1 VPLLSTGEFAESV
14 LRGVKS
20 FSLRDEAILGEL
32 AEEKNYVAT
41 MEGTHRILGGEYEP
55 SIEEYT
61 PRERLALAWF
71 ITNPAKGW
79 EEIFKEKQFAL
90 QDVKVVILE
99 KEVAK
104 LAGFPEERIKDGVFG
119 DADTGCIIIIN
130 REWDKLELLLRL
142 EKARAKLEIFTRVAQ
157 RLKGKN
163 FGENLVTFHNQW
175 AGYKEDI
182 WHRQIRP
189 VLEGKEQA
197 LIFEYMEELFRAIKK
212 EEMGKPVSKRRLSKE
227 ELKNLIKLLE
237 EFKQCYAFPERLP
250 DDLFNKKE
258 AKNFVLYNFVLKF
271 IEYSEIAQIKGI
283 LKRGESLKVN
293 NAEDFLDEL
302 LCTYSTKLN
311 LGKNIWRA
319 ISEYT
324 KEIRDKGE
332 RTFSE
337 RLIDWVDEKILSPKV
352 ILSLTLLTLI
362 AIAIYRWGLFLP
374 GNLSLIT
381 AGLSLAM
388 VSMVR
393 GEEKRRVKEE
403 VEKFEEWK
411 EKLLIREQDFKYMLG
426 LRQGL
431 SQREISEIFGIP
443 LGSLTHSIVRLAK
456 FGLRENKRLKLSKK
470 GEELLEHL
478 AEGTLTLDTAWKL
491 GVSRWVEIEGKGIM
505 LREDTPFSDLNE
517 FLDEY
522 HLLLEGIERIKTKP
536 YQELS
541 ERRLKVFCFYYLGI
555 PVKDIT
561 RLLDI
566 GQGLV
571 SAYLNDL
578 KEKGVIR
585 KKSEISYE
593 LTEEGKEWISAI
605 REKRS
610 PLIDKELEEKIGMVL
625 EETGGNISDTARRLG
640 MTRGELRGIIRRNA
654 QLQETVER
662 SRIEREKV
670 VRF

>member
-1 VPLLSTGEFAESV
+1 
-14 LRGVKS
+14 
-20 FSLRDEAILGEL
+20 
-32 AEEKNYVAT
+32 
-41 MEGTHRILGGEYEP
+41 
-55 SIEEYT
+55 
-61 PRERLALAWF
+61 
-71 ITNPAKGW
+71 
-79 EEIFKEKQFAL
+79 
-90 QDVKVVILE
+90 
-99 KEVAK
+99 
-104 LAGFPEERIKDGVFG
+104 
-119 DADTGCIIIIN
+119 
-130 REWDKLELLLRL
+130 
-142 EKARAKLEIFTRVAQ
+142 
-157 RLKGKN
+157 
-163 FGENLVTFHNQW
+163 
-175 AGYKEDI
+175 
-182 WHRQIRP
+182 
-189 VLEGKEQA
+189 
-197 LIFEYMEELFRAIKK
+197 
-212 EEMGKPVSKRRLSKE
+212 
-227 ELKNLIKLLE
+227 
-237 EFKQCYAFPERLP
+237 
-250 DDLFNKKE
+250 
-258 AKNFVLYNFVLKF
+258 
-271 IEYSEIAQIKGI
+271 
-283 LKRGESLKVN
+283 
-293 NAEDFLDEL
+293 
-302 LCTYSTKLN
+302 
-311 LGKNIWRA
+311 
-319 ISEYT
+319 
-324 KEIRDKGE
+324 
-332 RTFSE
+332 
-337 RLIDWVDEKILSPKV
+337 
-352 ILSLTLLTLI
+352 
-362 AIAIYRWGLFLP
+362 
-374 GNLSLIT
+374 
-381 AGLSLAM
+381 
-388 VSMVR
+388 
-393 GEEKRRVKEE
+393 
-403 VEKFEEWK
+403 
-411 EKLLIREQDFKYMLG
+411 MLG

-470 GEELLEHL
+470 GKELLEHL

-662 SRIEREKV
+662 SRIEREKKDELKRIEQEERRRRREEIREEMLLKV
-670 VRF
+670 KEAMEEAGYNIREATRIFQLPLLLSSSLLLLPYSPLPGLTQQ